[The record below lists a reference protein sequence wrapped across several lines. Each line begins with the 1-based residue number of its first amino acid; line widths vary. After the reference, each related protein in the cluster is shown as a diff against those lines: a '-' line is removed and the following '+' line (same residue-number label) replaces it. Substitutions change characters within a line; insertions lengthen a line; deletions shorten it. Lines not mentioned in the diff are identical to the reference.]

1 VTVVE
6 LALHESHEPGA
17 VVSIQ
22 PLDLGRHAPVVPGG
36 RAKRTP

>member
-22 PLDLGRHAPVVPGG
+22 PLDLGRHGPVVPGG
-36 RAKRTP
+36 PAKRTP